1 MISQKNYFFTN
12 MFLNLN
18 ISITMA
24 YTELKFCFPIVHTH
38 SEGTVSLILDLGLS
52 FHFMP
57 KIGKL
62 FVKFLNII
70 F

>member
-1 MISQKNYFFTN
+1 MP
-12 MFLNLN
+12 
-18 ISITMA
+18 
-24 YTELKFCFPIVHTH
+24 YTEFIFRFLVLDTH
-38 SEGTVSLILDLGLS
+38 SEGTVSQIFHLGVS
-52 FHFMP
+52 SHFMP